1 MGLKIQIFLTLF
13 SIAVWYN
20 YFMKLCLI
28 VEKINDKDFAFCALL
43 SAASLIS
50 LLVVVWSL

>member
-1 MGLKIQIFLTLF
+1 MEIKIQIFLIIF

-43 SAASLIS
+43 SSSSLIS
-50 LLVVVWSL
+50 FLIVVWSL